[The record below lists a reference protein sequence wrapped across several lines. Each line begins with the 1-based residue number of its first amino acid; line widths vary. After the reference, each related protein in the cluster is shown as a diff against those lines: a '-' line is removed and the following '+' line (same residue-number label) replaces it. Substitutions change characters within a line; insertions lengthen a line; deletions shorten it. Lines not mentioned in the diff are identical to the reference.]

1 MEQTDAAVGFF
12 FVKVDGGKQC
22 VNSRSSKKRRRSVEE
37 DDLTDATDEKREKT
51 VICEMLMLKSEALIH
66 LQKPLE
72 ALQSLNR

>member
-1 MEQTDAAVGFF
+1 M
-12 FVKVDGGKQC
+12 
-22 VNSRSSKKRRRSVEE
+22 NSRSSKKRRRSVEE
-37 DDLTDATDEKREKT
+37 DDLTNVTDKKREKT